1 METSDSTSYGH
12 SWKALP
18 RNIAQSVRY
27 LATRRGQ
34 YASNLFET
42 TAYIRTLPESD
53 RPDLQIVF
61 QPARRNPKP
70 FPIPLGHGFAIVSVC
85 IYPRSTGRVT
95 LAGPDPFVDPLIDP
109 ALGSDEAD
117 LRTILRGLKMARAIF
132 AHEAFAK
139 YRAHEVLP
147 GARGRL
153 RRAVARAHP
162 PHAHDGAS
170 SGLDVPHGPG
180 R

>member
-1 METSDSTSYGH
+1 METDDSTSYGH

-34 YASNLFET
+34 LASNLFET
-42 TAYIRTLPESD
+42 NAYIRTLPDSD

-61 QPARRNPKP
+61 QPARRNPRP

-85 IYPRSTGRVT
+85 LYPQEHGTREPVRP
-95 LAGPDPFVDPLIDP
+95 GP
-109 ALGSDEAD
+109 A
-117 LRTILRGLKMARAIF
+117 
-132 AHEAFAK
+132 
-139 YRAHEVLP
+139 
-147 GARGRL
+147 
-153 RRAVARAHP
+153 RRAAHRSRARQ
-162 PHAHDGAS
+162 
-170 SGLDVPHGPG
+170 